1 MNHRL
6 RFALAASCALFALPV
21 HAQDTAKPAP
31 EQAARKASPA
41 EPQAPKQAFTTGVA
55 KGRDLLDS
63 AISASSID
71 EDQIQKIGTRSIAEV
86 LGNMPGIRA
95 ETAGTDGLTAVTI
108 RGLPMAADGSKF
120 LQIQEDGLPVL
131 EFGDIHFASTTAF
144 LRTDLSLSQVQ
155 AIRGGSAS
163 TFASNSPGGLVNF
176 ISKTGE
182 QEGGTLQLSSGL
194 NHELGRADFNYGG
207 RLSKTVRFN
216 LGGFY
221 RQGEGP
227 RATGYDAFKG
237 GQIKLNVTKTF
248 NNGYVRLYAK
258 YLDDRE
264 PNYAMVPVAVRGT
277 NADPTYGTIAGFD
290 PRKDTLYSRYRSSLL
305 ALDGNNNVTNLD
317 LRQGNRS
324 KVASVGLEAQFDI
337 AGWTFSNRA
346 RFAQISG
353 TYNENSS
360 MALLPAAALAPAFA
374 GPGATLRYASGPK
387 TGQTIASPASLNGNG
402 LLMYGLE
409 IHSDLEK
416 LDNFTNDF
424 RGSRVWGV
432 GRGKLTTTA
441 GFYASS
447 QAMVQNLHL
456 LTDVFD
462 IAPGGNSA
470 FVDVIAANGTPVTQ
484 GGVLNYGIRGT
495 GAYRR
500 RYDLDYRVFAP
511 YGSVNY
517 QVGALSVGASL
528 RYDFGK
534 VSGTLYGSDLGG
546 TRVGTAPIDMNR
558 DGAIS
563 LPERTVAVLPL
574 SQPGAANYSYG
585 YASYSLGV
593 NYRVAEPLSV
603 FARYSR
609 GARAT
614 AERIY
619 FSPAVNSASGALTDP
634 AMAYGP
640 VKQAEAGVKF
650 RKDGVTLFAT
660 GFWASTSD
668 KNLQIGADATGATV
682 VLQID
687 RDYSAK
693 GIELEGL
700 FEHGPLSL
708 RLGATYTKAK
718 IDADK
723 ADKTLVGNTPRH
735 QPDLIFQATPQ
746 FEVKTFTIGTNVI
759 GTTSSFAQD
768 GNLLKQPGY
777 TIVSPFVQVRPV
789 NGIQLGL
796 NVYNVFDK
804 LAFVSVNSAA
814 IPASGVVTAQTL
826 TGRTITASVR
836 FSF

>member
-1 MNHRL
+1 MNNFRL
-6 RFALAASCALFALPV
+6 VLATSCALFATAA
-21 HAQDTAKPAP
+21 HAQDQALGEGTPASRSAKAAPAATAK
-31 EQAARKASPA
+31 QS
-41 EPQAPKQAFTTGVA
+41 FTTGVA

-71 EDQIQKIGTRSIAEV
+71 EEQIQKIGTRSIAEV
-86 LGNMPGIRA
+86 LANIPGIRA
-95 ETAGTDGLTAVTI
+95 ETAGTDGLTAITI

-131 EFGDIHFASTTAF
+131 EFGDIHFAATTAF

-182 QEGGTLQLSSGL
+182 EEGGTIQLSSGID
-194 NHELGRADFNYGG
+194 HELGRVDFNYGG
-207 RLSKTVRFN
+207 HLSKTVRFN
-216 LGGFY
+216 VGGFY

-227 RATGYDAFKG
+227 RATGFDAFKG

-248 NNGYVRLYAK
+248 ENGYVRVYGK

-264 PNYAMVPVAVRGT
+264 PNYAMMPVAVRGT
-277 NADPTYGTIAGFD
+277 NADPVYSTIAGFD
-290 PRKDTLYSRYRSSLL
+290 PRKDTLDSRFKSSIL
-305 ALDGNNNVTNLD
+305 ALDGNNNVTNLNLLD
-317 LRQGNRS
+317 GNRS
-324 KVASVGLEAQFDI
+324 KVASLGLEAQFDI
-337 AGWTFSNRA
+337 AGWTFSNRMRYA
-346 RFAQISG
+346 SISG
-353 TYNENSS
+353 SYNESS
-360 MALLPAAALAPAFA
+360 SLALLPAVAVAPTLG
-374 GPGATLRYASGPK
+374 GPGATLRYATGPK
-387 TGQTIASPASLNGNG
+387 SGQTITNLASLNGNG
-402 LLMYGLE
+402 LMMYGLA
-409 IHSDLEK
+409 IHSDLDK

-424 RGSRVWGV
+424 RGSRVWNV
-432 GRGKLTTTA
+432 GEGKLTTTA

-447 QAMVQNLHL
+447 QALWQNLNL
-456 LTDVFD
+456 MTNVFD
-462 IAPGGNSA
+462 IAPNGGSA
-470 FVDVIAANGTPVTQ
+470 YVDVVTATGTSVTQ
-484 GGVLNYGIRGT
+484 GGVVNYGISG
-495 GAYRR
+495 GSAYRR

-511 YGSVNY
+511 YGSINY
-517 QVGALSVGASL
+517 QIGALSVGASM

-534 VSGTLYGSDLGG
+534 VSGTLYGADLGG
-546 TRVGTAPIDMNR
+546 GRMGTAPVDMNR
-558 DGAIS
+558 DGTIA
-563 LPERTVAVLPL
+563 PAERAVAVLPL
-574 SQPGAANYSYG
+574 SRPGVADYSYK
-585 YASYSLGV
+585 YASYSVGV

-609 GARAT
+609 GGRAT
-614 AERIY
+614 AERLF
-619 FSPAVNSASGALTDP
+619 FSPAVNPASGALTDP

-640 VKQAEAGVKF
+640 VKQAEGGVKF

-660 GFWASTSD
+660 GFWASTQD
-668 KNLQIGADATGATV
+668 KNLQIGANATGNTV

-693 GIELEGL
+693 GVEVEGL
-700 FEHGPLSL
+700 FEQGPFGL
-708 RLGATYTKAK
+708 RLGATYTKAT

-746 FEVKTFTIGTNVI
+746 FEVKHFTIGTNVL

-768 GNLLKQPGY
+768 NNVLKQPGY
-777 TIVSPFVQVRPV
+777 AIVSPFVQVRPV
-789 NGIQLGL
+789 DGIQIGL
-796 NVYNVFDK
+796 NVFNVFDK

-814 IPASGVVTAQTL
+814 IPASGIVTAQTL
-826 TGRTITASVR
+826 TGRTVTASVR

>member
-1 MNHRL
+1 MNNLRL
-6 RFALAASCALFALPV
+6 ALVTSCALFTTAAQAQE
-21 HAQDTAKPAP
+21 HAASATATTAHAAEPAAP
-31 EQAARKASPA
+31 EPA
-41 EPQAPKQAFTTGVA
+41 KQSFTTGVA

-71 EDQIQKIGTRSIAEV
+71 EEQIQKIGTRSIAEV

-95 ETAGTDGLTAVTI
+95 ETAGTDGLTAITI

-131 EFGDIHFASTTAF
+131 EFGDIHFAATTAF

-182 QEGGTLQLSSGL
+182 EEGGTIQLSSGVD
-194 NHELGRADFNYGG
+194 HELGRVDFNYGG
-207 RLSKTVRFN
+207 HLSKTVRFN
-216 LGGFY
+216 VGGFY

-227 RATGYDAFKG
+227 RATAFDSFKG

-248 NNGYVRLYAK
+248 ENGYVRVYGK

-264 PNYAMVPVAVRGT
+264 PNYAMLPVAVRGT
-277 NADPTYGTIAGFD
+277 NTDPSYSTIAGFD
-290 PRKDTLYSRYRSSLL
+290 PRKDTLESRYKSSML
-305 ALDGNNNVTNLD
+305 ALDGNNNITNLN
-317 LRQGNRS
+317 LREGNRS
-324 KVASVGLEAQFDI
+324 KVASLGLEAQFDI
-337 AGWTFSNRA
+337 AGWTFSNRMRYA
-346 RFAQISG
+346 AISG
-353 TYNENSS
+353 SYNESSS
-360 MALLPAAALAPAFA
+360 MALLPAAAFAPTFG
-374 GPGATLRYASGPK
+374 GPGATLSYATGPK
-387 TGQTIASPASLNGNG
+387 AGQTITNPATLNGNG
-402 LLMYGLE
+402 LMMYGLA

-424 RGSRVWGV
+424 RGSRVWNV
-432 GRGKLTTTA
+432 GDGKLTTTA

-447 QAMVQNLHL
+447 QALWQNLNL
-456 LTDVFD
+456 MTNVFD
-462 IAPGGNSA
+462 VASNGNSA
-470 FVDVIAANGTPVTQ
+470 FVDVVTATGTSVTQ
-484 GGVLNYGIRGT
+484 GGVLNYGIAG
-495 GAYRR
+495 GAGYRR

-517 QVGALSVGASL
+517 QIGALSLGASL

-534 VSGTLYGSDLGG
+534 VSGALYGADLGG
-546 TRVGTAPIDMNR
+546 GRVGTAPVDMNR
-558 DGAIS
+558 DGTIA
-563 LPERTVAVLPL
+563 PAERSVAVLPL
-574 SQPGAANYSYG
+574 SRPGLADYSYK
-585 YASYSLGV
+585 YASYSIGV
-593 NYRVAEPLSV
+593 NYRVAEPVSV

-609 GARAT
+609 GARAS
-614 AERIY
+614 AERLF
-619 FSPAVNSASGALTDP
+619 FSPAVNAAGALTDP

-650 RKDGVTLFAT
+650 RKDGISLFAT
-660 GFWASTSD
+660 GFWASTQD
-668 KNLQIGADATGATV
+668 KNLQIGANATGNTV

-693 GIELEGL
+693 GVEVEGL
-700 FEHGPLSL
+700 FERGPFGL
-708 RLGATYTKAK
+708 RLGATYTKAT

-746 FEVKTFTIGTNVI
+746 FEVKRFTIGTNVL

-789 NGIQLGL
+789 NGLQISL

-814 IPASGVVTAQTL
+814 IPASGIVNAQTL